1 MILQGWL
8 ALMLA
13 IAFEIAGTT
22 AMKLSEGL
30 SRPGP
35 TVAMFACYLLAFTAL
50 ARALRTLEVGM
61 AYAIWSA
68 VGTAVIA
75 GIGVFW
81 FGESWNALK
90 GLSLGLI
97 LLGVIGLHLGGG
109 A

>member
-1 MILQGWL
+1 
-8 ALMLA
+8 
-13 IAFEIAGTT
+13 
-22 AMKLSEGL
+22 
-30 SRPGP
+30 
-35 TVAMFACYLLAFTAL
+35 
-50 ARALRTLEVGM
+50 LRTLEVGM

>member
-8 ALMLA
+8 ALMVA
-13 IAFEIAGTT
+13 IGFEIAGTT

-30 SRPGP
+30 SRLGP
-35 TVAMFACYLLAFTAL
+35 TLTMFVCYLLAFTAL

-75 GIGVFW
+75 GIGVVW

-97 LLGVIGLHLGGG
+97 VAGVVGLHLAGSS
-109 A
+109 